1 MDGVT
6 GFLVPAG
13 DVDAFIS
20 KVRMATAVDKAEYSQ
35 MTRASYDFGRE
46 RYSAEAMSDFLI
58 AKLNLKDNKG
68 Y

>member
-1 MDGVT
+1 
-6 GFLVPAG
+6 
-13 DVDAFIS
+13 
-20 KVRMATAVDKAEYSQ
+20 

-58 AKLNLKDNKG
+58 AKLNLKENKG